1 MKKKILFTLL
11 LCVPFISIILVILFR
26 LTATP
31 SNEEIIERLR
41 DTPCYTANVEYV
53 FKNTRGE
60 EKEETVQYFNKEKGA
75 KIEFGQDR
83 VKLYKDDGILIKDSI
98 SNKEYTMEKD
108 MDKMHS
114 IAFLENL
121 LGNPILEG
129 TLIEGQEEW
138 GETQY
143 IEFMTEI
150 FLENEHLDK
159 AKVYIDKENK
169 APIGAIIYDKQGNDR
184 VKILYKDFKKMKS
197 DEMIIE

>member
-26 LTATP
+26 LTAVP
-31 SNEEIIERLR
+31 SNEEIIEKLR
-41 DTPCYTANVEYV
+41 DTPCYSANVEYI

-60 EKEETVQYFNKEKGA
+60 EREETVQYFSKEKGA

-83 VKLYKDDGILIKDSI
+83 VKLYKDDGILIKDNI

-184 VKILYKDFKKMKS
+184 VRILYKDFKKMKS
-197 DEMIIE
+197 EELTIE